1 MNGRLI
7 EKPTISTK
15 EKTARSIYSKR
26 TKKRGIIA
34 QNSENDPFPSDM
46 ANENMADISAII
58 MVKGVIKSGNVPLN
72 GDLLLLNAALV
83 DSDLNSGADLSINSA
98 DGVTS
103 VLLANWREGAV
114 YKVKITRAIETQGP
128 KTVNPQFI
136 YASKPSGDNITASI
150 SVDWEDKAD
159 TLEFNFIPYLTDL
172 KNIRSACKAYTPKTV
187 AAAFVMNNPMNY
199 GVTVEV
205 VSKADIMAFYQSID

>member
-1 MNGRLI
+1 MNLI
-7 EKPTISTK
+7 EKATISTK
-15 EKTARSIYSKR
+15 EKTAQNIYSKR
-26 TKKRGIIA
+26 TKKRGVIS
-34 QNSENDPFPSDM
+34 QNSESDPFPSDM

-72 GDLLLLNAALV
+72 GDLLLLNAATV
-83 DSDLNSGADLSINSA
+83 DADLNSGADLSITSA
-98 DGVTS
+98 DNITS
-103 VLLANWREGAV
+103 ISLANWREAAV

-128 KTVNPQFI
+128 KAVNPQFI
-136 YASKPSGDNITASI
+136 YASKQSGDNITATI
-150 SVDWEDKAD
+150 GVDWEDKAD

-172 KNIRSACKAYTPKTV
+172 KNIRSACKAYTPKSV
-187 AAAFVMNNPMNY
+187 PAAFTMNNPMNY